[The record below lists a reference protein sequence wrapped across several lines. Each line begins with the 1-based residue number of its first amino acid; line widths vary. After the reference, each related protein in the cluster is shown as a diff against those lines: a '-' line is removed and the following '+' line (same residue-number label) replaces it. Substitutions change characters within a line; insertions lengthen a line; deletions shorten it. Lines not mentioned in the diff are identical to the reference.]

1 MLGMEIFD
9 SSDAGTTRQM
19 VERRVPF
26 PQSDGMFVRN
36 MGKEFAEAPDSA
48 LVEIVARGTTFEP
61 ERFQRSGIRR
71 GGSPT
76 GEAKFKKI
84 AANRAAKIFAGGVRM
99 VAAGDAT

>member
-48 LVEIVARGTTFEP
+48 LVEGARYD
-61 ERFQRSGIRR
+61 
-71 GGSPT
+71 
-76 GEAKFKKI
+76 
-84 AANRAAKIFAGGVRM
+84 V
-99 VAAGDAT
+99 